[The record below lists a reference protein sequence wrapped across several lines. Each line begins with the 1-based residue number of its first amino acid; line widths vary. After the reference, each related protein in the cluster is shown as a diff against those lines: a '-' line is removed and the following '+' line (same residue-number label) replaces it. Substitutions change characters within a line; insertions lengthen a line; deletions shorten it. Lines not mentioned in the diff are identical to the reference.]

1 MGVATMA
8 NTNAPYVKLVGHVL
22 DSKHA
27 EASLLQNSTDLL
39 CLQLA
44 QVPRSPD
51 LVVSTTT
58 TTTTT
63 KQITLLLA
71 HARRVIKQLCKHR
84 MCRCTHMKNGSC

>member
-8 NTNAPYVKLVGHVL
+8 NTNAPFVKLVGHVL

-51 LVVSTTT
+51 LAVSTTT
-58 TTTTT
+58 TTMTTT

-71 HARRVIKQLCKHR
+71 HARRVIK
-84 MCRCTHMKNGSC
+84 